1 MSRFQVFWDVLAD
14 VTKKRSAFKFKDRE
28 VQEEFLLPCI
38 NKTLCNVGTYL
49 PEYAVSQL
57 GRS

>member
-1 MSRFQVFWDVLAD
+1 MKVQVFWDVLAY
-14 VTKKRSAFKFKDRE
+14 VSKELSAFIFKDRE
-28 VQEEFLLPCI
+28 VEEEFLLPCI
-38 NKTLCNVGTYL
+38 SKTFCNVGTYL

>member
-1 MSRFQVFWDVLAD
+1 VLRFHVLWDVLAD
-14 VTKKRSAFKFKDRE
+14 VSKERSAFIFKDRG

-38 NKTLCNVGTYL
+38 SRTLCNVGTYL